1 MFKIYQ
7 NNQLKIVTDRW
18 TENDAKFIKD
28 VQVVEDAEHTP
39 SDYICIGEYYALK
52 DSAEAIQYQ
61 MNEVRQLRN
70 QYLVD
75 YVDGVVSNPLR
86 WDDLTPQEQANYRNY
101 RRYLL
106 DFTEG
111 EKWWENQ
118 PKTFEEWLSE

>member
-7 NNQLKIVTDRW
+7 NNQLKIVTDQW

-28 VQVVEDAEHTP
+28 VEVVEDAEHQV
-39 SDYICIGEYYALK
+39 SDYLCIGEYYALT

-61 MNEVRQLRN
+61 MNEVRSLRN

-86 WDDLTPQEQANYRNY
+86 WADLKLQEQANYKNY

-106 DFTEG
+106 DFTEV
-111 EKWWENQ
+111 EKWWKNK